1 MQSALQITFR
11 DMPPS
16 DALETRIRDKV
27 AKLEKFHPHITSCRV
42 TVEALHRHQ
51 QQGRH
56 FGVKVEV
63 HVPGGQPVV
72 ASLKH
77 DEDVYV
83 ATRDA
88 FGAVR
93 RRLEEGLRELRG
105 AVKIHDI
112 PRHGKVARVFAE
124 EGFGFIRVED
134 GSEFYF
140 SRDNVVHPRFEDLG
154 PGVDVQFIEEV
165 AAEGAQ
171 AKRVSAG
178 KHGF

>member
-42 TVEALHRHQ
+42 TVEESHRHQ
-51 QQGRH
+51 HQGRH

-93 RRLEEGLRELRG
+93 RRLEEGLRETRG
-105 AVKIHDI
+105 AVKAHEV
-112 PRHGKVARVFAE
+112 PRHGKVARLFAE
-124 EGFGFIRVED
+124 EGFGFIRTED
-134 GSEFYF
+134 GTEFYF

-154 PGVDVQFIEEV
+154 AGVAVQFIEEA